1 MQIHYELAQAAFRFM
16 FDASTNYSMHKF
28 ANIFVLDLVNNL
40 INLLTQHTH
49 RLPKV
54 CKVTRK
60 DLLNLIS
67 DYLHSTYIFFLW
79 VRGRGKWTNLKIAN

>member
-1 MQIHYELAQAAFRFM
+1 MQIHYELAQAASVRFSGIM

-60 DLLNLIS
+60 DLLNSIS

-79 VRGRGKWTNLKIAN
+79 V